1 MSDAFNALPKQQKEL
16 YNSIFKYSA
25 DNSYNKIHRNVVR
38 SLESDGGTNNLFPV
52 ILKEYSTNLD
62 KAEALIPGVR
72 EAASSALSKYDAE
85 KKRLGWDT
93 TAEDKIAYRND
104 FKQTVVRNYINDH
117 PAEVITAGLMDSFA
131 FAYQDKIARG
141 EDPKVV
147 GSKMLGWLES
157 ASTEYDWDD
166 KEKKKSSKEQF
177 GMLINAALKP
187 VKVNEGR
194 IITTAFG
201 SFHRDKPAIEF
212 NKSFSESES
221 AGEYFTATKDALAS
235 GMEQT
240 STFAQIGNFIG
251 DHSGSTGSEKYDY
264 NIKNILSSTLPYNM
278 FSDQYESNE
287 PLIKTGTADQFANGS
302 SMLVGLAINGAVE
315 SAVAAFLAPASG
327 GTSAVAGAVSAGSKF
342 VKGYKT
348 AKGMFTGLKAVK
360 LGTSA
365 ATKMK
370 LAPLAKKVGE
380 YATYNVGYAARI
392 SVQQGLM
399 ELGTTGVSTDN
410 QTGSDETQAKYGQ
423 ALFTFAQNFFSA
435 TAGSKIGENVAAF
448 IPGLFQA
455 NIVKTAMSHVDDM
468 VAKGASKVQALSSA
482 AKQTKMALQT
492 ANKLV
497 DKGLLNA
504 GTKQAANKIIAQ
516 VIGEDAITAGTRIAT
531 SSWLGKTVAEVA
543 SDAVLD
549 FGSITAGNYAMQKFY
564 NKNMFDANTTNM
576 GDLISTDLT
585 VTDQLKNYLIM
596 QSSLRGSAR
605 IGGAVKYGAKVFS
618 GSGRK
623 SIVSDIKDLKEDFGS
638 TGPIPV
644 GMSIRET
651 EAGKLSLIKANSDNV
666 YNSLLSSY
674 KLSSNDDTQLM
685 ERAFIRTVADKM
697 TLSKILDAQ
706 NPDGSNAIT
715 EETAKAVS
723 TAVQEHIDMNYRL
736 TLKPV
741 GEARKA
747 VVEHLADFIHTSS
760 MIETKNGD
768 TFVDKNI
775 LSDNLSEIFG
785 NMILDKESTTGLLTG
800 LSDRMRANSENK
812 GVVDLISRVA
822 KGEVI
827 NSSGKATISRKS
839 LKNRFSDEVGEFDV
853 EKALMESKALVDV
866 LKNVELGI
874 TDEDKTASLNFV
886 KHLVANAESD
896 MMVAKVMQSGTVE
909 GMVASLNRMIS
920 PAVDEEGKPTNVIL
934 SKLDEESVAVIKSV
948 IKGLSNDKISYADRI
963 GEAKKVLSTRTKA
976 FNDESLIRSIALTK
990 LSLNDFITYNADD
1003 LIVRNI
1009 NNLDVNDPDLVAKS
1023 EKTYKAATLLS
1034 PLLSL
1039 DIKNAI
1045 AIHPAVANVMNPEMA
1060 MSHFAKFT
1068 ADKDVLSLV
1077 SNIESPALFSI
1088 KAFANQLGFTRIGNE
1103 KVVVTGK
1110 SSITLA
1116 DKTVKTISNTMNT
1129 SSTEASAMEYI
1140 TKGGAYNIDENSAN
1154 NIMTAAILK
1163 SVAGSISKTGHIPYM
1178 RVKVSDY
1185 TDSNGNRIAFIAD
1198 IRGTINDGGESN
1210 IVIEFGNVAYDS
1222 NGKMNSKLRP
1232 SSVARF
1238 MNTKDDVVRSN
1249 IDDFLWKQINTSA
1262 NYSKSAEDL
1271 RQTIDTRWTFQIA
1284 DKIYTLDKITKELNA
1299 SLSINGLTTN
1309 KVVGEILN
1317 GTGNIE
1323 QSSTMLA
1330 GIIAD
1335 RLYDSKGNKVIPTEK
1350 EMELIQVAA
1359 TQVVWERAIHHG
1371 INNKLVTSLSGDVRK
1386 WSIRTDALNSWHN
1399 GKIVEVDI
1407 EYDLDNITLDDL
1419 ITKAG
1424 IDKSIVNEVEHDR
1437 YRLDILKH
1445 EAMEKLLSESGFVKI
1460 DMGFANNLKNK
1471 WLYIA
1476 DNNIS
1481 KGFDTLHKITAEA
1494 VRDRLNISLYPGK
1507 SVISNTYVRLV
1518 EQMQSLKADSRYTGM
1533 DDVGKLGMVY
1543 KELIK
1548 AVKVS
1553 NEDAIAM
1560 FEKQYPILKEGTYQK
1575 FEFEKPKGNTI
1586 LPYDSNVYPGRMD
1599 VITEMYHGLLSN
1611 RNNISESEKYIEEV
1625 MVEARKAV
1633 NLNTPESRQSAL
1645 KKMSP
1650 LVARFALFG
1659 AETFSINTP
1668 AKRGSFSLLSNK
1680 LDSQGK
1686 TLTDLAVDTKAVIN
1700 DFLAERKGRI
1710 FIVHSRTQDGMSW
1723 MPKSMN
1729 DAMRSSMNSFDSK
1742 YTNQA
1747 IGSKLMTTDTDI
1759 LEGNEL
1765 ATQNGKMVIGKD
1777 DLLIE
1782 FGSIK
1787 GYGPDMA
1794 RLITRATGGKFFDG
1808 NAIHFDMAK
1817 LNNEDKMAVAKLIGN
1832 ITTHAVL
1839 TTRTKEGKLGT
1850 QQMNTNVEMDKFLF
1864 ESGKANMAGRV
1875 RTLQKLLYGLNV
1887 SNAVSNPAMFMREV
1901 ASEFGKITVPAASA
1915 PAEVAVKLREQDW
1928 TLSDDQKMAFQATLG
1943 SKALSEDLMYF
1954 VSNDDALQK
1963 HSGNIAKLADW
1974 LSKLEGSSIT
1984 SKEELDELFKT
1995 IKEINPKW
2003 NPSTGTDKDVVDFI
2017 MKVMSNEAIKGDSAR
2032 MYAFHNGEYFTVAN
2046 RSPVVYA
2053 GQQDFVLLNG
2063 IRRGGRGIELSA
2075 EMYAKIEGGDYD
2087 GDTVGRIQCS
2097 SDIINKLYGKD
2108 FKQIVMQRQANNMKR
2123 YESLQKIFG
2132 SVKPTEGYFGG
2143 KTEIVEEVANQTP
2156 TSVNQKSVQSIAMKF
2171 KDGDNGMKMRS
2182 EFKGKSTMDLILSGN
2197 RTATSRDIS
2206 KQYNELNAKVGDV
2219 IEFYNGNT
2227 KVLVRIT
2234 TEPKKV
2240 SEVNREEWSKK
2251 EGWDVSVYDRI
2262 SKNDNYVQ
2270 FEYELVGR
2278 TTTQKIVKSVGG
2290 NKKLNNISIDKH
2302 LGALKNYPLR
2312 MYAIGTSDLRKMKE
2326 FNNPN
2331 SDFYMHNLMFIHRS
2345 SGDIEYQIEAC
2356 VTKPSEYCLVSPKE
2370 MTEHNGKPAFVSK
2383 LLIPGKLETEGN
2395 VIVVLKNNKGL
2406 MATADVYRLDQDGKP
2421 VDYPLYINIGLSSIA
2436 GMNKIIQDM
2445 SVANVKTSA
2454 VQYLNEKVRKTA
2466 KLLQPDG
2473 PPDKA
2478 LSYLHSNPSHIVS
2491 SYIEQVTSVLGNV
2504 DDQLVKDMK
2513 KVVDAFSVETDLSG
2527 ADVLALPK
2535 ILDRLATLEDTE
2547 FMPVAVK
2554 LAVEQGRLMKEAGV
2568 FKQLEIVTLSSNDL
2582 NEFVRTKTYGQ
2593 YSKNMT
2599 AIDAGNE
2606 KVLFEDGIETKA
2618 DLLNQ
2623 IMLEVDKD
2631 TAIKMVDKLVE
2642 KSDSSNANT
2651 GKLTSDDK
2659 YKSLM
2664 DSMFNHIEPD
2674 LEVEIDSK
2682 LPTTFKELD
2691 ELYVVNKDGSLTIN
2705 ESALQSDDALVSAL
2719 LRHNTG
2725 VSNRMNQI
2733 GVDANTLKRLVATDD
2748 VNVRKVILVAFS
2760 KRELLNKDM
2769 YNKLKKPNDVGSYLS
2784 ARASADALYQR
2795 LLSYRNMNSTRDF
2808 KDSPISIN
2816 IKSLVELYSDNA
2828 TANAGSRNTNAIKAI
2843 INATD
2848 EGSKVLID
2856 MYSMGISNNVK
2867 NDTESAGFESQLD
2880 IDNAK
2885 VPIIEPQSQ
2894 VIKQFIETKQEQL
2907 SKFDTSIKV
2916 EKLTDFEQGSV
2927 C

>member
-1 MSDAFNALPKQQKEL
+1 M
-16 YNSIFKYSA
+16 
-25 DNSYNKIHRNVVR
+25 
-38 SLESDGGTNNLFPV
+38 T
-52 ILKEYSTNLD
+52 
-62 KAEALIPGVR
+62 
-72 EAASSALSKYDAE
+72 
-85 KKRLGWDT
+85 
-93 TAEDKIAYRND
+93 
-104 FKQTVVRNYINDH
+104 
-117 PAEVITAGLMDSFA
+117 
-131 FAYQDKIARG
+131 
-141 EDPKVV
+141 
-147 GSKMLGWLES
+147 
-157 ASTEYDWDD
+157 
-166 KEKKKSSKEQF
+166 
-177 GMLINAALKP
+177 
-187 VKVNEGR
+187 
-194 IITTAFG
+194 
-201 SFHRDKPAIEF
+201 
-212 NKSFSESES
+212 
-221 AGEYFTATKDALAS
+221 
-235 GMEQT
+235 
-240 STFAQIGNFIG
+240 
-251 DHSGSTGSEKYDY
+251 
-264 NIKNILSSTLPYNM
+264 
-278 FSDQYESNE
+278 
-287 PLIKTGTADQFANGS
+287 
-302 SMLVGLAINGAVE
+302 
-315 SAVAAFLAPASG
+315 
-327 GTSAVAGAVSAGSKF
+327 
-342 VKGYKT
+342 
-348 AKGMFTGLKAVK
+348 
-360 LGTSA
+360 
-365 ATKMK
+365 
-370 LAPLAKKVGE
+370 
-380 YATYNVGYAARI
+380 
-392 SVQQGLM
+392 
-399 ELGTTGVSTDN
+399 
-410 QTGSDETQAKYGQ
+410 
-423 ALFTFAQNFFSA
+423 
-435 TAGSKIGENVAAF
+435 
-448 IPGLFQA
+448 
-455 NIVKTAMSHVDDM
+455 HVDDM

-516 VIGEDAITAGTRIAT
+516 VIGEDVITAGTRIAT

-605 IGGAVKYGAKVFS
+605 IGGAIKYGAKVLS

-623 SIVSDIKDLKEDFGS
+623 SIMSDIKDLKEDFGS
-638 TGPIPV
+638 ASPIPV

-736 TLKPV
+736 TLKPA

-747 VVEHLADFIHTSS
+747 VVGHLADFIHTSS

-812 GVVDLISRVA
+812 GVLDLIARVA

-853 EKALMESKALVDV
+853 EKALMESKALVDI

-909 GMVASLNRMIS
+909 GMVTSLNRMIS
-920 PAVDEEGKPTNVIL
+920 PAVDEEGKPTNVML
-934 SKLDEESVAVIKSV
+934 SKLDEESVAGIKSV
-948 IKGLSNDKISYADRI
+948 IKVLGNDKISSADRMN
-963 GEAKKVLSTRTKA
+963 EAKKILSTRTKA

-1003 LIVRNI
+1003 LIVKNI

-1023 EKTYKAATLLS
+1023 EKTYRAATLLS

-1045 AIHPAVANVMNPEMA
+1045 AIHPAVANIMNPEMA

-1103 KVVVTGK
+1103 KVAVTGK

-1154 NIMTAAILK
+1154 NIMTASVLK

-1185 TDSNGNRIAFIAD
+1185 ADSNGNRIAFIAD
-1198 IRGTINDGGESN
+1198 VRGTINDGGESN

-1284 DKIYTLDKITKELNA
+1284 DKSYTLDKITKELNA

-1424 IDKSIVNEVEHDR
+1424 IDKSIVNEVKHDR

-1494 VRDRLNISLYPGK
+1494 VRDRLNISLYPEK

-1611 RNNISESEKYIEEV
+1611 RDNISESEKYIEEV

-1680 LDSQGK
+1680 LDSQGR

-1765 ATQNGKMVIGKD
+1765 ATQNGKMIIGKD

-1794 RLITRATGGKFFDG
+1794 RLIMRATGGKFFDG

-1887 SNAVSNPAMFMREV
+1887 SNAVSNPALFMREV

-1928 TLSDDQKMAFQATLG
+1928 TLSDDQKMEFQATLG

-1974 LSKLEGSSIT
+1974 LSKLEGSSVT
-1984 SKEELDELFKT
+1984 SKDELNELFKT

-2017 MKVMSNEAIKGDSAR
+2017 MKVMSNEAIRGDSAR
-2032 MYAFHNGEYFTVAN
+2032 MYAYHNGEYFTVAN

-2097 SDIINKLYGKD
+2097 SDIIKKLYGND

-2123 YESLQKIFG
+2123 YEALQKIFG
-2132 SVKPTEGYFGG
+2132 SVKPTEGYFGN
-2143 KTEIVEEVANQTP
+2143 KTEIVKEVAVESNVELFNGFWKRTDVEKQTDKVFLFGDNTDDRLKTNHVP
-2156 TSVNQKSVQSIAMKF
+2156 TSTQAVIRGLPNALGIDTKNDRGTGTKSHLTDNDFNWFKTHVDEVITKAKESGKTIVIPADGIGTGKAMLKEKAPRLFNYLQS
-2171 KDGDNGMKMRS
+2171 
-2182 EFKGKSTMDLILSGN
+2182 
-2197 RTATSRDIS
+2197 
-2206 KQYNELNAKVGDV
+2206 ELNKL
-2219 IEFYNGNT
+2219 
-2227 KVLVRIT
+2227 KQ
-2234 TEPKKV
+2234 P
-2240 SEVNREEWSKK
+2240 
-2251 EGWDVSVYDRI
+2251 
-2262 SKNDNYVQ
+2262 
-2270 FEYELVGR
+2270 
-2278 TTTQKIVKSVGG
+2278 TTQKIIKSVGG

-2331 SDFYMHNLMFIHRS
+2331 SDFYMHNLMFIHSS
-2345 SGDIEYQIEAC
+2345 SGDIENQIKAC
-2356 VTKPSEYCLVSPKE
+2356 ITKPSEYCLASPKE
-2370 MTEHNGKPAFVSK
+2370 MTERNGKPAFVSK

-2421 VDYPLYINIGLSSIA
+2421 VDSPLYIDIGLSSIA

-2454 VQYLNEKVRKTA
+2454 VQYLNEKVRETA
-2466 KLLQPDG
+2466 KSLQPDG
-2473 PPDKA
+2473 PPNKA
-2478 LSYLHSNPSHIVS
+2478 LSYLHSNPSHIVA
-2491 SYIEQVTSVLGNV
+2491 SYIEQVTSILGNV

-2554 LAVEQGRLMKEAGV
+2554 LAVEQGRMMKEAGV
-2568 FKQLEIVTLSSNDL
+2568 FKQLEIVTLSSKDL

-2623 IMLEVDKD
+2623 LMLEVDKD

-2659 YKSLM
+2659 YESLM
-2664 DSMFNHIEPD
+2664 ENMFNHIDPD

-2733 GVDANTLKRLVATDD
+2733 GVDANTLKMLVATDD
-2748 VNVRKVILVAFS
+2748 VNIRKVILVAFS
-2760 KRELLNKDM
+2760 KRELLYKDM
-2769 YNKLKKPNDVGSYLS
+2769 CNKLEKPNDVGSYLS
-2784 ARASADALYQR
+2784 ARASADELYQR
-2795 LLSYRNMNSTRDF
+2795 LLAYRNTNSTRDF

-2867 NDTESAGFESQLD
+2867 NDTESARFESQLD

-2907 SKFDTSIKV
+2907 SKFDISIKV